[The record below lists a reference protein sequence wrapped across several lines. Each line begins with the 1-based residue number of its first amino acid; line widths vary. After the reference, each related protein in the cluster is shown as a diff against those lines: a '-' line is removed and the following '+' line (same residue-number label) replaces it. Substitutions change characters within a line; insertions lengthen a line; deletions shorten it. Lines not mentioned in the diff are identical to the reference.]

1 MKILKTVATVLSAG
15 TLVAGL
21 GVAANA
27 AAPFSPAAG
36 KVKIVRIS
44 MDAVGA
50 DTASNTW
57 REYIDIKNVSGTAVN
72 VEGWATF
79 DAWSNNNDDNPKGCN
94 TITFRKANSVTDAGG
109 FQHLKVD
116 NPDTKEVETEGLW
129 LPKGHTIR
137 VYTGGAV
144 DSTDNNLHTVAINK
158 SNCGYNG
165 HYLNNNAD
173 KVYLK
178 DADGKLVDSKGYNWQ
193 GANFLSFS

>member
-27 AAPFSPAAG
+27 AAPSPAAG

-57 REYIDIKNVSGTAVN
+57 REYIDIKNVSGAPVN
-72 VEGWATF
+72 VKGWATF
-79 DAWSNNNDDNPKGCN
+79 DAWSNNNDNNPKGCN

-109 FQHLKVD
+109 FQHLPLEHEGV
-116 NPDTKEVETEGLW
+116 TGLW
-129 LPKGHTIR
+129 LPAGHTIR

-144 DSTDNNLHTVAINK
+144 DGVNNNLHTVAINK

-178 DADGKLVDSKGYNWQ
+178 DADGKLVSFRQYNWQ
-193 GANFLSFS
+193 GANFLNFS